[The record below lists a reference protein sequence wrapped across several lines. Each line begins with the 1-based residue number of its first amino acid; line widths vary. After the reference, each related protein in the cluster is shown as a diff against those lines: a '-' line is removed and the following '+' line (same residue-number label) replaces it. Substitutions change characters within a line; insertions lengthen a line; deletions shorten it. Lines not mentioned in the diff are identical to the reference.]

1 MITEDYAK
9 NRLGLNDS
17 EYDKLKS
24 WYIGLITKRKSN
36 YFGAIGGELV
46 FHINPT
52 SIGEIITVSCGK
64 HSLVLRDL

>member
-9 NRLGLNDS
+9 NRLGLSDS
-17 EYDKLKS
+17 EYNKLKL
-24 WYIGLITKRKSN
+24 WYNDLINKRKSN

-64 HSLVLRDL
+64 YDVVLRDL